1 MDINILIG
9 RFSVMDNLKRILVP
23 IDSSEIARRAI
34 EQAAKVNRYGEAVIH
49 LLYVADINKLAI
61 NAYLSNNVL
70 SEISKAGNKIL
81 DEARALFPEDMKVI
95 KVYRT
100 GEPAETVED
109 YADEIK
115 PDLIIMGSRGLGLVR
130 GVLLGSVSKY
140 VLEHAKCPVL
150 IVK

>member
-1 MDINILIG
+1 M
-9 RFSVMDNLKRILVP
+9 SVNMKRILVP
-23 IDSSEIARRAI
+23 IDSSEIAERAMQ
-34 EQAAKVNRYGEAVIH
+34 QAIKVNRFGEAEIH

-61 NAYLSNNVL
+61 NSYLSGNVL
-70 SEISKAGNKIL
+70 LEIGKAGERIL
-81 DEARALFPEDMKVI
+81 NAACDEFPQSMHVV

-100 GEPAETVED
+100 GDPAEAIMD
-109 YADEIK
+109 YAKEIT

>member
-1 MDINILIG
+1 
-9 RFSVMDNLKRILVP
+9 MDNLKRILVP
-23 IDSSEIARRAI
+23 IDSSEIAQRAI
-34 EQAAKVNRYGEAVIH
+34 TQAIKVNRFGEAVIH

-70 SEISKAGNKIL
+70 AEIGKAGDKIL
-81 DEARALFPEDMKVI
+81 DEAKAMFPEDMKVV

-100 GEPAETVED
+100 GEPAETVD
-109 YADEIK
+109 HYADEIK